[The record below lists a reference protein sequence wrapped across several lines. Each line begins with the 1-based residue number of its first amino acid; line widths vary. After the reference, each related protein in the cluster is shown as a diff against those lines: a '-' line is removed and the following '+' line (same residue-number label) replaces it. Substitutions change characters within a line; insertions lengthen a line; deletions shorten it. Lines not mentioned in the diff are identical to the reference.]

1 MVVNEALPH
10 IMSTQHFLE
19 EQGYKLKKSTLYQ
32 HNKSAMIMEKMAK
45 QQNQKRPNTQHFGIF
60 CRRQN

>member
-19 EQGYKLKKSTLYQ
+19 EQGYKLKKAHST
-32 HNKSAMIMEKMAK
+32 
-45 QQNQKRPNTQHFGIF
+45 NTIKVL
-60 CRRQN
+60 